1 MEIGRDWENYSRTNG
16 RGCFLRIKVLIILA
30 VLMALACG
38 FCPPAN
44 AGSSPLPL
52 TDNPTS
58 ALESLG
64 EIAPFGSGV
73 LIEGEE
79 IPLKEALLERRS
91 LAPEQAVPVK
101 RAEPVRKKAA
111 LKRGSLE
118 PILVR
123 VAARPSLSEYAV
135 SASPGARRS
144 LASRGGYRLNTMT
157 IDLAPII
164 YRHATRYGVDPLLVR
179 AVVKVESNFRPQ
191 AVSCSGAMGLMQL
204 MPGTASYLGVREPFD
219 PDQNIRGGT
228 KYLKYLL
235 DRFSPVEVA
244 LAAYNAGPGCVSRS
258 GGIPAIRET
267 QHYVVKV
274 MREYR
279 KTSN

>member
-1 MEIGRDWENYSRTNG
+1 MPRKFIIG
-16 RGCFLRIKVLIILA
+16 LA
-30 VLMALACG
+30 VLIALVCG
-38 FCPPAN
+38 LCPSAF

-52 TDNPTS
+52 PNNPDS

-64 EIAPFGSGV
+64 ETGPSNSGA
-73 LIEGEE
+73 LMEGEE
-79 IPLKEALLERRS
+79 LPLKDALLERHTLS
-91 LAPEQAVPVK
+91 PEEPAPAK
-101 RAEPVRKKAA
+101 LAEPEIKKVV
-111 LKRGSLE
+111 LKRGALE
-118 PILVR
+118 PIIVR
-123 VAARPSLSEYAV
+123 VSAKPSLSEFAV
-135 SASPGARRS
+135 SPSSRGRRS

-179 AVVKVESNFRPQ
+179 AIVKVESNFHPQ

-204 MPGTASYLGVREPFD
+204 MPGTASYLGVRDPFD

-235 DRFSPVEVA
+235 DRFSTLEVA
-244 LAAYNAGPGCVSRS
+244 IAAYNAGPGCVSRS
-258 GGIPAIRET
+258 GGIPGIWET

-274 MREYR
+274 MKEYK